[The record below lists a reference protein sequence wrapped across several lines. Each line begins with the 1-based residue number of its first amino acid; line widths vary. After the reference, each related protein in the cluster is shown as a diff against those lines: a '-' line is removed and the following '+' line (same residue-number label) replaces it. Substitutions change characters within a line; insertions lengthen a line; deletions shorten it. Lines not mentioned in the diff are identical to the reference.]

1 MEASGEQQPVE
12 DALDFGFALGW
23 TDDVVAEVR
32 RLFGFDLDEVRG
44 RSRLGAL
51 AFEDAPGTV
60 EEIRGIVRDLALEPW
75 DEIPQ
80 PGDVLGQLAALN
92 SALEEMQ
99 GLSSD
104 HDNAGA
110 EKQRLDER
118 LRELRT
124 WFRDVARPWARR
136 ALIDRRLAERPEGAP
151 EAAQVAEMRD
161 VLGSLRQEAADLR
174 RELEARRDLV
184 GEFRDAARESAGQE
198 LAGVFLSRA
207 KDCQG
212 AASSWLKALVVA
224 SLVAIAGAILT
235 FTAVRPEKGTN
246 DPHDLAALGLG
257 LFILGILAFGVRIC
271 AQNYRV
277 NRHLEAVARSKA
289 AAISTF
295 QRLVSSVEDAD
306 VKSAVTLTLAQ
317 AVFTPE
323 ETGLVDGSGDH
334 VTLVERAVLPTVAR
348 STGGSTP

>member
-1 MEASGEQQPVE
+1 MEASGEQQPGD
-12 DALDFGFALGW
+12 DALDFGFAPGW
-23 TDDVVAEVR
+23 PDEVVAEVR
-32 RLFGFDLDEVRG
+32 RFFSFDLDEVRG

-51 AFEDAPGTV
+51 AFEDAPGTI
-60 EEIRGIVRDLALEPW
+60 EEVRGVVRDLALEPW

-80 PGDVLGQLAALN
+80 PGDLQGQLTALN
-92 SALEEMQ
+92 GVLDEMQ
-99 GLSSD
+99 QLSAD
-104 HDNAGA
+104 HENAGA
-110 EKQRLDER
+110 EKQRLDDR

-136 ALIDRRLAERPEGAP
+136 ALIDRRLAERPTGAP
-151 EAAQVAEMRD
+151 ETGQVADMHDAFE
-161 VLGSLRQEAADLR
+161 SLRQEAADLR

-198 LAGVFLSRA
+198 LAGVFLARA
-207 KDCQG
+207 KDCRG
-212 AASSWLKALVVA
+212 AASGWLKALVVA
-224 SLVAIAGAILT
+224 SLVSIAGAIVT
-235 FTAVRPEKGTN
+235 FDAVRPEKGAN

-277 NRHLEAVARSKA
+277 NRHLEAIARSKA

-348 STGGSTP
+348 TTGGTTP